1 LNDRIA
7 ASRRLAAVAIITRVI
22 VSVVATFARAEY
34 AIAAARIEAIVEAGV
49 GVILIAI
56 VAAFKTYFTF
66 SEVVASN
73 GVAATRQNAAAQAT
87 VVVGIVGVVTG
98 LGTCI
103 TCAEVVAYNTI
114 AANRVNTSARA
125 AVIVFVIA
133 IVAAF
138 KTDVFGAEVAAQY
151 AVAAEGYYAAGSAL
165 IFVENIAIVALFFVL
180 DDAVAAICRDF
191 PDDDLFTARQGKCDA
206 ESKGLAGQEG

>member
-1 LNDRIA
+1 MNDRIA
-7 ASRRLAAVAIITRVI
+7 ASRRLAAVAIIARVI
-22 VSVVATFARAEY
+22 VAVVATFARAED

-49 GVILIAI
+49 GVIVIAI
-56 VAAFKTYFTF
+56 VAAFKTDFTF

-87 VVVGIVGVVTG
+87 VVVGI
-98 LGTCI
+98 
-103 TCAEVVAYNTI
+103 AEVVAYNTI

-138 KTDVFGAEVAAQY
+138 KTDVFGAEVVAQY
-151 AVAAEGYYAAGSAL
+151 AVAAEGYYAAGSAF

-191 PDDDLFTARQGKCDA
+191 PDDDLFAARQGKCDA
-206 ESKGLAGQEG
+206 ESKGLAGKEG